1 MRALDLV
8 LEIQTRAQVRMTE
21 VDTVFRA
28 KRDDT
33 LVATIE
39 KRHGIDV
46 HARGDMT
53 LCTLLEERGFDSLTQ
68 FLEAYRGRLSGHAK
82 KRRGFLSFHMEDRPQ
97 VQGFRLMA
105 SNPKLD
111 IEIYDDSLQ
120 EPVDSERSSYVRS
133 VIREKIQRASVVI
146 CLIGNGTAW
155 RDWVDWELRTG
166 RQLGKGIC
174 GVRLKDSRGHVPPLL
189 AAIGS
194 PVAPSMEVEE
204 VIRVI
209 ECAAARRS

>member
-1 MRALDLV
+1 M
-8 LEIQTRAQVRMTE
+8 
-21 VDTVFRA
+21 FRA

-39 KRHGIDV
+39 KQYGIDV

-53 LCTLLEERGFDSLTQ
+53 LGTLLDERGFDSLTQ

-82 KRRGFLSFHMEDRPQ
+82 KRRAFLSFHMEDRQQ

-105 SNPKLD
+105 SNPKLN

-155 RDWVDWELRTG
+155 RDWVDWELRTAHE
-166 RQLGKGIC
+166 LGKGIC
-174 GVRLKDSRGHVPPLL
+174 GVRLKGSRGRVPPLL
-189 AAIGS
+189 REMGAPIS
-194 PVAPSMEVEE
+194 PSMEVEE